1 MLSFLKF
8 LRAMK
13 FVIRKVVK
21 ELKNVFVSL
30 YIKNSLLYI
39 KKHKEDEALAGL
51 PLDGQLVNAIDELLF
66 IVAC

>member
-1 MLSFLKF
+1 
-8 LRAMK
+8 MK

-39 KKHKEDEALAGL
+39 KKHKEDEAVAGL